1 MCTTLPRMPLRPST
15 LRATA
20 FLLVAALGVHELRY
34 VLAYGQRASDE
45 LAHQGHGYLMTLTPL
60 VGVIL
65 AFALGGLLTGL
76 ARSGVGERAATVR
89 VRRLWPLAT
98 AGLLAI
104 YGTQEVLEGM
114 LSQGHPDG
122 VAAIFTAGGWIAVPL
137 AVVGGLAIALAVRVA
152 ELVQHRTARRAH
164 ISIAWMVRLSPPLR
178 LAAAAPTWARI
189 ERLIAVHLAG
199 RGPPAG
205 TSIA

>member
-1 MCTTLPRMPLRPST
+1 MALRPST

-34 VLAYGQRASDE
+34 VLAYGERAGDE

-60 VGVIL
+60 VGVVL

-76 ARSGVGERAATVR
+76 ARSGARERAVALR
-89 VRRLWPLAT
+89 VRKLWPLAT

-114 LSQGHPDG
+114 LSSGHPDG
-122 VAAIFTAGGWIAVPL
+122 VAALFTGGGWIAVPL
-137 AVVGGLAIALAVRVA
+137 AVVGGLVVALAVRVA
-152 ELVQHRTARRAH
+152 ELVQRHSAETAH
-164 ISIAWMVRLSPPLR
+164 IVIAWIVRLGAPLGLISPVPAWVR
-178 LAAAAPTWARI
+178 V
-189 ERLIAVHLAG
+189 ERLIAMHLAG

>member
-1 MCTTLPRMPLRPST
+1 MTLRPST
-15 LRATA
+15 LRVTA

-34 VLAYGQRASDE
+34 VLAYGERASDE

-60 VGVIL
+60 VGVVL

-76 ARSGVGERAATVR
+76 ARGGARERAATVR
-89 VRRLWPLAT
+89 IRRLWPLAT

-114 LSQGHPDG
+114 LATGHPDG
-122 VAAIFTAGGWIAVPL
+122 FAALFAAGGWVAAPL

-152 ELVQHRTARRAH
+152 ELVHERSARATP
-164 ISIAWMVRLSPPLR
+164 ILIAWMVRLSAPSS
-178 LAAAAPTWARI
+178 LASAAPVWVRV

-205 TSIA
+205 ASIA